1 MSLLKLP
8 LILSSAVAMHVSLT
22 RPNQSSSS
30 EVVCNT
36 LSERIMLLLLKY
48 GLSFVKGFYWGIS
61 LAEIATIALRA
72 AGPSTPP
79 SMIQQ
84 VVAPLLERIQD
95 MPITSPFLI
104 GTALVVTGGL
114 IRWWCFRT
122 LGRFF
127 TFEVSVRKEH
137 QLVKTGPYAVVRHP
151 SYTGIN
157 MQFIGVLILHG
168 SQTSW
173 LRDSGALDTFP
184 GLKQF
189 VLLWLAIAIA
199 AAMGVLLR
207 TSQEEEVVKSHFGDE
222 WERWAKVA
230 RYRLIPGV
238 Y

>member
-1 MSLLKLP
+1 MSLLKIP

-22 RPNQSSSS
+22 RPNQSLSS
-30 EVVCNT
+30 EVVRNP
-36 LSERIMLLLLKY
+36 LSERIMLRLLKY
-48 GLSFVKGFYWGIS
+48 GLSFVKGSYWGIS
-61 LAEIATIALRA
+61 LAEIAVIGLRA
-72 AGPSTPP
+72 AGPSTLP

-84 VVAPLLERIQD
+84 VSGSLLGKIQD

-104 GTALVVTGGL
+104 GTALVITGGL

-137 QLVKTGPYAVVRHP
+137 QLVKTGPYAIVRHP
-151 SYTGIN
+151 SYTGIYL
-157 MQFIGVLILHG
+157 QFIGVLISHG
-168 SQTSW
+168 SRTSW

-189 VLLWLAIAIA
+189 VLLWLALETA
-199 AAMGVLLR
+199 AAISLLLR

-222 WERWAKVA
+222 WKRWAKVV